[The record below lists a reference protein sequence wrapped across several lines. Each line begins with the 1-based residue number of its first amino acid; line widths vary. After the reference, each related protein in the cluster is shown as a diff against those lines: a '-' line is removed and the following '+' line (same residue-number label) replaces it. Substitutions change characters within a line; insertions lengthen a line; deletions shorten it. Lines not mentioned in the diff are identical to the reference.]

1 MWHTSPMSE
10 LINRH
15 QTGAPQ
21 NLEERFALRAA
32 GMQPSE
38 IRSLFAVASRPEIV
52 SLAGGMPNLSALPMD
67 MMASV
72 VSDLIL
78 TNGAEALQYGSGQG
92 HPLLREQ
99 ICDVMA
105 LEGIRANPD
114 DIIVTTGSQQ
124 ALDLISRIFIDPGDV
139 VLVEAPSYVGAL
151 GTFHQYEAQVVHV
164 ELDEQGLVPQA
175 LRDAIV
181 GVRAAGK
188 KIKFLY
194 LIPNYQNPTGALLP
208 ADRRTEILEICREAG
223 IFVVED
229 NPYGLL
235 GFDRPSP
242 NAMRA
247 EDSENAIYLGT
258 FSKTIA
264 PGLRVGWALVPPSLK
279 EKLVIAS
286 ESSILCPSNFAQLT
300 ISRYLADQPWRD
312 QIASFCDLYKVRRDA
327 MLESLEEHFPAS
339 ATWTKPGGGFYVWVN
354 LPPEIDTKLMVPK
367 AIVAKVA
374 YVPGTAFYADG
385 FGTWA
390 MRLSF
395 CHPTPERI
403 RDGVKALG
411 GVVKQEIARR
421 SSAFE
426 IKG

>member
-1 MWHTSPMSE
+1 MPNV
-10 LINRH
+10 IARH
-15 QTGAPQ
+15 QTGEPQ
-21 NLEERFALRAA
+21 NLEERFAARAA
-32 GMQPSE
+32 GMQASE

-52 SLAGGMPNLSALPMD
+52 SLAGGMPNLSALPME

-72 VSDLIL
+72 VNQLIL

-92 HPLLREQ
+92 HPKLREQ
-99 ICDVMA
+99 ICEVMA

-114 DIIVTTGSQQ
+114 DVVVTTGSQQ

-151 GTFHQYEAQVVHV
+151 GTFKQYEAQVVHV
-164 ELDEQGLVPQA
+164 ALDDQGLVPDA
-175 LRDAIV
+175 LREAIAS
-181 GVRAAGK
+181 VRAAGR

-194 LIPNYQNPTGALLP
+194 LIPNYQNPTGVLLP
-208 ADRRTEILEICREAG
+208 ADRRTEILNICREES

-247 EDSENAIYLGT
+247 EDSENVIYLGS

-264 PGLRVGWALVPPSLK
+264 AGLRVGWALVPPSLK
-279 EKLVIAS
+279 EKIVIAS
-286 ESSILCPSNFAQLT
+286 ESSILCPSNFTQLT
-300 ISRYLADQPWRD
+300 ISNYLADQPWRD
-312 QIASFCDLYKVRRDA
+312 QIASFVELYKVRRDA
-327 MLESLEEHFPAS
+327 MLESLDQYFPSS
-339 ATWTKPGGGFYVWVN
+339 ATWTRPGGGFYVWVN

-385 FGTWA
+385 FGSWA
-390 MRLSF
+390 MRLSY
-395 CHPTPERI
+395 CHPTPDRI
-403 RDGVKALG
+403 REGVKALG

-421 SSAFE
+421 SSGFE
-426 IKG
+426 ITE

>member
-1 MWHTSPMSE
+1 MPT
-10 LINRH
+10 IIARH
-15 QTGAPQ
+15 QTGEPQ
-21 NLEERFALRAA
+21 NLEERFAARAA
-32 GMQPSE
+32 GMQASE

-52 SLAGGMPNLSALPMD
+52 SLAGGMPNLSALPME

-72 VSDLIL
+72 VNQLIL

-92 HPLLREQ
+92 HPKLREQ
-99 ICDVMA
+99 ICEVMA

-114 DIIVTTGSQQ
+114 DVIVTTGSQQ

-151 GTFHQYEAQVVHV
+151 GTFRQYEAQVVHV
-164 ELDEQGLVPQA
+164 ALDDQGLVPDA
-175 LRDAIV
+175 LREAIAS
-181 GVRAAGK
+181 VRSLGR

-194 LIPNYQNPTGALLP
+194 LIPNYQNPTGVLLP
-208 ADRRTEILEICREAG
+208 ADRRTEILDICREES
-223 IFVVED
+223 IFIVED

-247 EDSENAIYLGT
+247 EDSENVIYLGS

-264 PGLRVGWALVPPSLK
+264 AGLRVGWALVPPSLK
-279 EKLVIAS
+279 EKLIIAS
-286 ESSILCPSNFAQLT
+286 ESSILCPSNFTQLT
-300 ISRYLADQPWRD
+300 ISNYLADQPWRD
-312 QIASFCDLYKVRRDA
+312 QIASFVELYKVRRDA
-327 MLESLEEHFPAS
+327 MLESLEQYFPAS

-354 LPPEIDTKLMVPK
+354 LPPEVDTKLMVPK

-390 MRLSF
+390 MRLSY
-395 CHPTPERI
+395 CHPTPDRI
-403 RDGVKALG
+403 REGVKALG

-421 SSAFE
+421 SSGFE
-426 IKG
+426 ITE

>member
-1 MWHTSPMSE
+1 MSE
-10 LINRH
+10 ITNRFA
-15 QTGAPQ
+15 TGVPQ
-21 NLEERFALRAA
+21 NLEERFATRAA
-32 GMQPSE
+32 QMKPSE

-52 SLAGGMPNLSALPMD
+52 SLAGGMPNLSAFPMP
-67 MMASV
+67 MMADV
-72 VSDLIL
+72 IQKLVL

-92 HPLLREQ
+92 HPKLREQ
-99 ICDVMA
+99 ICEVMA

-114 DIIVTTGSQQ
+114 DVLVTTGSQQ

-139 VLVEAPSYVGAL
+139 VLAEAPSYVGAL
-151 GTFHQYEAQVVHV
+151 GTFHQYEASVVHV
-164 ELDEQGLVPQA
+164 ETDDEGLVPQG
-175 LRDAIV
+175 LRDAIIS
-181 GVRAAGK
+181 VRATGR

-194 LIPNYQNPTGALLP
+194 MIPNYQNPSGVLLP
-208 ADRRTEILEICREAG
+208 AERRTEILNICREAG

-235 GFDRPSP
+235 GFDKPSP

-247 EDSENAIYLGT
+247 EDSENVIYLGT

-300 ISRYLADQPWRD
+300 ISSYLAEQPWRD
-312 QIASFCDLYKVRRDA
+312 QIASFCDLYKTRRDA
-327 MLESLEEHFPAS
+327 MLESLDEYFPAV
-339 ATWTKPGGGFYVWVN
+339 ANWTKPGGGFYVWVT
-354 LPPEIDTKLMVPK
+354 LPPEIDTTALMPK

-385 FGTWA
+385 FGSWSL
-390 MRLSF
+390 RLSY
-395 CHPTPERI
+395 CYPTPERI

-411 GVVKQEIARR
+411 GVIKTEMSRR
-421 SSAFE
+421 GGNQLS
-426 IKG
+426 

>member
-1 MWHTSPMSE
+1 MPNSTARYQS
-10 LINRH
+10 
-15 QTGAPQ
+15 GDPQ
-21 NLEERFALRAA
+21 YLEKRFATRAA
-32 GMQPSE
+32 GMQASE

-52 SLAGGMPNLSALPMD
+52 SLAGGMPNLSALPME

-72 VSDLIL
+72 VSKLIL

-92 HPLLREQ
+92 HPKLREQ
-99 ICDVMA
+99 ICEVMA

-114 DIIVTTGSQQ
+114 DVIVTTGSQQ
-124 ALDLISRIFIDPGDV
+124 ALDLISRIFINPGDV

-151 GTFHQYEAQVVHV
+151 GTFRQYEAQVVHI
-164 ELDEQGLVPQA
+164 ELDSQGLVPEA
-175 LRDAIV
+175 LRQAISSLHAT
-181 GVRAAGK
+181 GQ

-194 LIPNYQNPTGALLP
+194 LIPNYQNPTGVLLP
-208 ADRRTEILEICREAG
+208 ADRRTEILEICREEQ

-247 EDSENAIYLGT
+247 EDTENVIYLGS

-264 PGLRVGWALVPPSLK
+264 AGLRVGWALVPPSLK

-286 ESSILCPSNFAQLT
+286 ESSILCPSNFTQLT
-300 ISRYLADQPWRD
+300 ISNYLADQPWRD
-312 QIASFCDLYKVRRDA
+312 QIASFCELYKVRRDA
-327 MLESLEEHFPAS
+327 MLQSLDDFFPKT
-339 ATWTKPGGGFYVWVN
+339 ATWTRPGGGFYVWVN
-354 LPPEIDTKLMVPK
+354 LPPEIDTKLMMPK

-385 FGTWA
+385 FGSWA
-390 MRLSF
+390 MRLSY

-403 RDGVKALG
+403 REGVKALS
-411 GVVKQEIARR
+411 GVVREEMSRR

-426 IKG
+426 LPK

>member
-1 MWHTSPMSE
+1 MTYGRLLPMSD
-10 LINRH
+10 ISIRY

-21 NLEERFALRAA
+21 NLEKRFAARAA
-32 GMQPSE
+32 EMLPSE

-52 SLAGGMPNLSALPMD
+52 SLAGGMPNLSALPME
-67 MMASV
+67 MMAEV
-72 VSDLIL
+72 IKELIL
-78 TNGAEALQYGSGQG
+78 TNGSEALQYGSGQG
-92 HPLLREQ
+92 HPKLREQ

-114 DIIVTTGSQQ
+114 DVVITTGSQQ

-151 GTFHQYEAQVVHV
+151 GTFRQYEASVVHV
-164 ELDEQGLVPQA
+164 EMDNDGLVPNS
-175 LRDAIV
+175 LRAAIKSL
-181 GVRAAGK
+181 RAAGR

-194 LIPNYQNPTGALLP
+194 LIPNYQNPTGVCLP
-208 ADRRTEILEICREAG
+208 ADRRTEILSICREEE

-235 GFDRPSP
+235 GFDKPSP

-247 EDSENAIYLGT
+247 EDSENVIYLGS

-264 PGLRVGWALVPPSLK
+264 PGLRVGWALVPQSLK
-279 EKLVIAS
+279 DKLVISS
-286 ESSILCPSNFAQLT
+286 ESSILCPSNFTQLT
-300 ISRYLADQPWRD
+300 ISSYLADQPWRD
-312 QIASFCDLYKVRRDA
+312 QIASFCDLYKARRDA
-327 MLESLEEHFPAS
+327 MLESLEQHFPAE

-354 LPPEIDTKLMVPK
+354 LPAEIDTKALVPK

-374 YVPGTAFYADG
+374 YVPGSAFYADG
-385 FGTWA
+385 LGSWS
-390 MRLSF
+390 MRLSY

-403 RDGVKALG
+403 REGVKALG
-411 GVVKQEIARR
+411 GVIKQEMGRR
-421 SSAFE
+421 GTALT
-426 IKG
+426 